1 MSNQELAAL
10 LEAGSKGPWYSDAM
24 HSVCNLQGGFLRPP
38 QWAIEAKHGIELR
51 ANAHLAALAPALAQE
66 VLDRRRVGEELV
78 GTQRSDA
85 TEIHG
90 SRHASYS
97 FDDCP
102 TAFCVERRALI
113 ARWAELTETEPRA
126 G

>member
-1 MSNQELAAL
+1 MRQAAV
-10 LEAGSKGPWYSDAM
+10 KGPWTVEIAKGSFAMRTANGSRLSQMYS
-24 HSVCNLQGGFLRPP
+24 GGPSISIVQR
-38 QWAIEAKHGIELR
+38 E
-51 ANAHLAALAPALAQE
+51 ANARLAALAPALARE
-66 VLDRRRVGEELV
+66 VLDQRRVGEELV

-113 ARWAELTETEPRA
+113 ARWAELAETEVRA

>member
-1 MSNQELAAL
+1 MPRLSNQELAAL
-10 LEAGSKGPWYSDAM
+10 LEAASKGPWEAVRNAVVLGTRSVLFDEEAGDAD
-24 HSVCNLQGGFLRPP
+24 L
-38 QWAIEAKHGIELR
+38 A
-51 ANAHLAALAPALAQE
+51 LAAQAPDLAQE
-66 VLDRRRVGEELV
+66 VLDQRRVGEELV

-113 ARWAELTETEPRA
+113 ARWAKLTETEPRA